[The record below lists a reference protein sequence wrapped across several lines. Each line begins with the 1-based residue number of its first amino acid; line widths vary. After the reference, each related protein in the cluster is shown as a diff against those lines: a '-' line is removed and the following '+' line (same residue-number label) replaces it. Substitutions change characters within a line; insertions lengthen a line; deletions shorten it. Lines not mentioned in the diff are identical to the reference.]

1 MALIQGQCSVGKM
14 GFEDE
19 MVKRDGRVNLG
30 NFMVLPRKK
39 HKGFKLPS
47 AHQEKYG
54 EHLEFPMDLIGP

>member
-1 MALIQGQCSVGKM
+1 M

-47 AHQEKYG
+47 AH
-54 EHLEFPMDLIGP
+54 